1 MKKIYILLLTI
12 ISMSTLSAQ
21 QSGERKVYIEINER
35 VSYYEVNENYEIL
48 KDTIY
53 HSNTGF
59 LIFPDYD
66 VIDVSGE
73 DYIILSYP
81 NYKNGTQFN
90 VSKRSVV
97 AMLAGQSAVHI
108 DIVSKDNSGKT
119 KYING
124 KKLAIKKA
132 DFDALDKTDHYST
145 SWKKRRNYDLSFGVL
160 TVPFKLR
167 PKIDSTNFNLTTDI
181 TLGPY
186 FGLTKRLS
194 SSRRFY
200 MTIPATLG
208 LSFINIDNNNTSNV
222 NFDSDIGVV
231 PGITWSTGLIFQ
243 LEDFNIGFVL
253 GQDYASG
260 VGENWRYN
268 GELWYSF
275 AIGYNF
281 LNQK

>member
-1 MKKIYILLLTI
+1 MKKIYALLLAL
-12 ISMSTLSAQ
+12 LSVSAIFAQ
-21 QSGERKVYIEINER
+21 QNGERKVYIEINER
-35 VSYYEVNENYEIL
+35 VSYYEVNETYELL
-48 KDTIY
+48 KDTVY

-59 LIFPDYD
+59 LVFPDYD
-66 VIDVSGE
+66 IEDIGGE
-73 DYIILSYP
+73 YYVILSYP

-90 VSKRSVV
+90 VTKRSVV
-97 AMLAGQSAVHI
+97 VMAAGQNPVHI
-108 DIVSKDNSGKT
+108 DIVSKDNSGNT
-119 KYING
+119 SYING
-124 KKLAIKKA
+124 KKLAIKKTE
-132 DFDALDKTDHYST
+132 FDAINKTDHYST

-167 PKIDSTNFNLTTDI
+167 PKVDSTNFNLTTDI

-186 FGLTKRLS
+186 FGITKRLS
-194 SSRRFY
+194 SSKRFY

-231 PGITWSTGLIFQ
+231 PGISWSTGLIFQ
-243 LEDFNIGFVL
+243 LEDFNIGVVL
-253 GQDYASG
+253 GQDFASG
-260 VGENWRYN
+260 VGEKWRYN